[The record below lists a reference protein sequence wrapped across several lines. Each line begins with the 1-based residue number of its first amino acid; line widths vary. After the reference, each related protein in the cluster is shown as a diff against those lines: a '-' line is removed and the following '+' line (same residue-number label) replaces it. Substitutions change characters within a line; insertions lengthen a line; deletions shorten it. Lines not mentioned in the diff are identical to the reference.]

1 MRFHYERPT
10 DESTLQELTKA
21 LVFFYGDVTVTDTD
35 PGFTVDVSAALSE
48 KEVEDVV
55 RHFLR
60 GQRVVPSRT
69 VAESA
74 GRAGAQCGLPH
85 DDRMEVGPG
94 AYLQGPGWA
103 DAMDA
108 TRALVREHLADRFDV
123 PQLRGSALIS
133 RDVLIRAGYY
143 RKFPNLVNAVSRIRP
158 DYWDG
163 VSVAQLRPG
172 QEEALASFYVP
183 SDMVLNP
190 VTCYHVY
197 ARAHTLMRRYSTGM
211 FGIEGPVFR
220 HESHNHTP
228 TRLAEFTM
236 YELVG
241 MGTEEEV
248 GTYFHS
254 LLEAYTEL
262 FAALGL
268 PHRIVSASDAFF
280 GDDPTLTRNAQ
291 LMSGSKFEVRIPMKD
306 GELSVA
312 SVNSHGAAFVDS
324 FELSQ
329 GGTVQATC
337 CAGIGLDR
345 LAYALTAYD
354 LLR

>member
-1 MRFHYERPT
+1 MRFHHDRAT
-10 DESTLQELTKA
+10 DESALQELRKA
-21 LVFFYGDVTVTDTD
+21 LVFFYGDATVEETD
-35 PGFTVDVSAALSE
+35 PGFTVTVPAELSE
-48 KEVEDVV
+48 RELGDVV

-60 GQRVVPSRT
+60 GQRVVPVKVVSDRP
-69 VAESA
+69 
-74 GRAGAQCGLPH
+74 GRAGSQCGLPD
-85 DDRMEVGPG
+85 DDRMSVGPG
-94 AYLQGPGWA
+94 TYLQGPKWS

-108 TRALVREHLADRFDV
+108 TRRLVRESLAARFDV
-123 PQLRGSALIS
+123 PQLKGSALIS
-133 RDVLIRAGYY
+133 RDVLVKAGYF
-143 RKFPNLVNAVSRIRP
+143 RKFPNLVNTVSRIRP

-163 VSVAQLRPG
+163 VSVSRLRPG
-172 QEEALASFYVP
+172 QDAALSSFYVP

-197 ARAHTLMRRYSTGM
+197 AQAQALMERHATGM

-220 HESHNHTP
+220 HESHNHTA

-241 MGTEEEV
+241 MGTQEEV
-248 GTYFHS
+248 RTYFES
-254 LLEAYTEL
+254 LLDAYTVL
-262 FAALGL
+262 FAELGL

-291 LMSGSKFEVRIPMKD
+291 LMSGSKFEVRIPMRD

-312 SVNSHGAAFVDS
+312 SVNSHGAAFVDT
-324 FELSQ
+324 FGLSR
-329 GGTVQATC
+329 GGRVAETC

-345 LAYALTAYD
+345 LTYALKAYD
-354 LLR
+354 LLP